1 MLQGEGDLDRERRL
15 RSLSVCVC
23 VCVRAYTDRGARVTS
38 SSSSVVGDNGWW
50 WFVCVIEREREK
62 DCVGWLGMVYEMMVE
77 RGR

>member
-23 VCVRAYTDRGARVTS
+23 VCVRAYTDRGARVT
-38 SSSSVVGDNGWW
+38 SSSVVGDNGWW